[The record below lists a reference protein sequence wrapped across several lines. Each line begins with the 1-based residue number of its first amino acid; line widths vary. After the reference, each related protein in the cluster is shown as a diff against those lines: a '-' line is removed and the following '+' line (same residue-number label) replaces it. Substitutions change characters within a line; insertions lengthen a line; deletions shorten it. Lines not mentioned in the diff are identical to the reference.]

1 MSLTSSIPLKIS
13 KFLVKISQ
21 FILDFSLF
29 FTKNCNLSALFRW
42 RLTAPPPLPPHQ
54 KKEGGGGG
62 APPCPPT
69 PPPPPNEGGGGGG
82 GPHYDLIIHYSPIIN
97 HQVLVL
103 QLPHPSVVKVVKVIL
118 RGSLIWGNHH
128 LTSVRDTAQKMVVLH
143 KWERKKH
150 TIHFNLKNIVYF

>member
-42 RLTAPPPLPPHQ
+42 RLTAPPP
-54 KKEGGGGG
+54 
-62 APPCPPT
+62 
-69 PPPPPNEGGGGGG
+69 PPPPHTRGGGGG

>member
-54 KKEGGGGG
+54 KKEGGGG
-62 APPCPPT
+62 
-69 PPPPPNEGGGGGG
+69 
-82 GPHYDLIIHYSPIIN
+82 PHYDLVIHYSPIIN

>member
-54 KKEGGGGG
+54 KKE
-62 APPCPPT
+62 
-69 PPPPPNEGGGGGG
+69 GGG

>member
-54 KKEGGGGG
+54 KKE
-62 APPCPPT
+62 
-69 PPPPPNEGGGGGG
+69 GGGG